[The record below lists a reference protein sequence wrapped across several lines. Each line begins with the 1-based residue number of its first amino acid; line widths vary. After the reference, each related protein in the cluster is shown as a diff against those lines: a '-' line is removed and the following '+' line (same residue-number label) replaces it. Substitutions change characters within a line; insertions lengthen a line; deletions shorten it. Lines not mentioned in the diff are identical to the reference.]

1 MIAKK
6 MIKRNRKEGGAKDE
20 EEKLDR
26 LPTEKERNLVEL
38 DQNC

>member
-6 MIKRNRKEGGAKDE
+6 MIKRNRKEGGANDE
-20 EEKLDR
+20 EVKQDR
-26 LPTEKERNLVEL
+26 LPTRKERNLVEL